1 MPGIAEQLL
10 DLREEGGVLALLA
23 ETIDRALMVDQ
34 SQFQGGEGAIQTS
47 EIEEWAE
54 QIRTGTRERG
64 VTIDPHGEALE
75 STGYGYQGHQG
86 EVIGDYEAAEDIRR
100 SIYGY
105 RVGQGDT
112 SSAADV
118 FQETFYS
125 EMEDQGMARS
135 WAEAAVRG
143 DPGRGLQQSGGDISQ
158 AVTSQY
164 GDWPGKTMPPP
175 QGWEKWEPPEDE
187 EGDAGL
193 LAQREQALV
202 ALKNGFMGELQRM
215 GLDMETID
223 SLWTWVEGRFTSDP
237 TFSAGQAM
245 VEIYDQPAFIKRF
258 PAIAKMREE
267 KGRRDIPTPEEYL
280 AREQSWATYLGEYG
294 MTSLLGDAQL
304 NLDGIIEASYVQSI
318 GEGEFVDRLKAAS
331 KMIHE
336 APEAVKDTFGDWFGR
351 DGDAAL
357 MAAFLDPDD
366 TVFGG
371 DWKGLQGSVGAAE
384 VGGWSKMHLGLDAPV
399 TQERSRAIAALGWRD
414 VDVWEGLDLLKA
426 KEDLFAERLGESD
439 FRIEQEGVA
448 AQFGIDTEDKLG
460 VELRESLD
468 RRLGRRVADFSGG
481 GGGMVSGTT
490 TGFGAAN
497 A

>member
-1 MPGIAEQLL
+1 MAGMAEQLL
-10 DLREEGGVLALLA
+10 ELREEGGALALLA

-34 SQFQGGEGAIQTS
+34 SQFQGGEGAIRTE
-47 EIEEWAE
+47 EIAEWADE
-54 QIRTGTRERG
+54 IRTGTRSRG
-64 VTIDPHGEALE
+64 VGIGAHGPALE
-75 STGYGYQGHQG
+75 STGYGYQGHVG
-86 EVIGDYEAAEDIRR
+86 EQLSDWEAAEDIRR

-105 RVGQGDT
+105 RIGQGDT

-118 FQETFYS
+118 FESTFGLTS
-125 EMEDQGMARS
+125 EQAR
-135 WAEAAVRG
+135 AAVAG
-143 DPGRGLQQSGGDISQ
+143 APGGGLQAAGGDIAQQVSM
-158 AVTSQY
+158 AG
-164 GDWPGKTMPPP
+164 GDWPGALMPPP
-175 QGWEKWEPPEDE
+175 EGWQQWEEPEDT
-187 EGDAGL
+187 GL
-193 LAQREQALV
+193 LAQREAALV

-215 GLDMETID
+215 GLDMETIN

-245 VEIYDQPAFIKRF
+245 VEIYDQQAFKDRF
-258 PAIAKMREE
+258 PAIEAMRQQ
-267 KGRRDIPTPEEYL
+267 KGRRDIPTPAEYL
-280 AREQSWATYLGEYG
+280 ARERSWATYLGQYG
-294 MTSLLGDAQL
+294 MTSLMGDL
-304 NLDGIIEASYVQSI
+304 TLDGIIESSFMGSI
-318 GEGEFVDRLKAAS
+318 GDAEFVDRLKAAS
-331 KMIHE
+331 RMVHE
-336 APEAVKDTFGDWFGR
+336 APEAVKNTFGDWFGA

-357 MAAFLDPDD
+357 MATFLDPDD

-371 DWKGLQGSVGAAE
+371 DWKGLQSAVGAAE
-384 VGGWSKMHLGLDAPV
+384 VGGWSKMRLGLNAPV
-399 TQERSRAIAALGWRD
+399 TEERSRAIAALGWRD

-426 KEDLFAERLGESD
+426 KEDLFAERMGESD
-439 FRIEQEGVA
+439 FRIEVEGVA